1 MATKVEDL
9 QAGSPQEPVATPG
22 GRFTVPD
29 RVWTV
34 IVAAT
39 ALGIAEVVAAN
50 EWVSRLILPA
60 PTAVWNAIVSGFS
73 TGIYWPHIFS
83 TLYATT
89 AGFLMAAVV
98 SIVVAG
104 ILASFPRLERI
115 FYPFIIALQTMP
127 KIAIAPLIVL
137 WLGFGNMGKTTIVA
151 LICFFPILVNSLQ
164 GLRVRDRD
172 QYELTRSL
180 GASTYQLFRYIRVPN
195 AVPYIF
201 AGLHIGIIF
210 ALIGAVVAEFV
221 GSRAGLGYLLLSQK
235 AAFNVPGVYANL
247 LLLMVLGLTYH
258 GIMVALEKRIA
269 FWTRDISVVSA

>member
-1 MATKVEDL
+1 
-9 QAGSPQEPVATPG
+9 
-22 GRFTVPD
+22 
-29 RVWTV
+29 VWTV
-34 IVAAT
+34 IVAVT

-50 EWVSRLILPA
+50 ELVSRLILPA
-60 PTAVWNAIVSGFS
+60 PTAVWNAIVSGFQ

-98 SIVVAG
+98 SIVIAG
-104 ILASFPRLERI
+104 ILASIPRLERI

-164 GLRVRDRD
+164 GLRIRDRD

-258 GIMVALEKRIA
+258 GIMVALERRVA
-269 FWTRDISVVSA
+269 FWTRDLTVVSA